1 MFLKFPR
8 VSLHPIMREKIIA
21 KSTELFLTLGFKS
34 VTMDDIANEMGI
46 SKKTI
51 YVHFENKTKLVEAST
66 LEMFE
71 LIACGIEGIQGL
83 EKDPISEIYEIKKLV
98 MQHLKDE
105 KSSPY
110 HQLQKYYPK
119 IFNSVRTKQYNLMEN
134 CVACNLSRGI
144 ELGLFRESI
153 EIEFISKIYFSC
165 MMALKDKELFPLHNF
180 SMHTLMNQFLEY
192 HLRGIST
199 PKGIEKLS
207 EIINNQS

>member
-8 VSLHPIMREKIIA
+8 VSLQPIMREKIIS

-51 YVHFENKTKLVEAST
+51 YVHFENKTKLIEATT
-66 LEMFE
+66 LEMFD

-98 MQHLKDE
+98 MEHLKDE

-134 CVACNLSRGI
+134 CVASNLSRGI
-144 ELGLFRESI
+144 ALGLFRESI
-153 EIEFISKIYFSC
+153 EIDFISKIYFSC
-165 MMALKDKELFPLHNF
+165 MMALKDKGLFPLHNI

-207 EIINNQS
+207 EIINTQ

>member
-1 MFLKFPR
+1 
-8 VSLHPIMREKIIA
+8 MREKIIE

-34 VTMDDIANEMGI
+34 VTMDDIAHELGI

-51 YVHFENKTKLVEAST
+51 YVHFENKTKLVEATT

-71 LIACGIEGIQGL
+71 LISCGIDDLCNL
-83 EKDPISEIYEIKKLV
+83 EKDPISEIYDIKKLV
-98 MQHLKDE
+98 MEHLKDE

-119 IFNSVRTKQYNLMEN
+119 IFNSLRTKQYNLMQD
-134 CVACNLSRGI
+134 CVGGNLSRGI
-144 ELGLFRESI
+144 ALGLYRESI
-153 EIEFISKIYFSC
+153 EIDFISKIYFTC
-165 MMALKDKELFPLHNF
+165 MMALKDKKLFPLHNF

-199 PKGIEKLS
+199 PKGFEKLS
-207 EIINNQS
+207 EIINNQP